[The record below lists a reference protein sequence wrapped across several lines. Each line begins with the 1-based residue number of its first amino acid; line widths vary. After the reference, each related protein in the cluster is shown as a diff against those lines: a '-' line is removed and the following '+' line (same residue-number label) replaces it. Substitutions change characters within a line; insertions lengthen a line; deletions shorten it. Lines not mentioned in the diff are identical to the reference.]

1 MSDLN
6 ELAREVVSLGE
17 EAQEL
22 DTDLQSL
29 SAQALAKRIIDT
41 LPEKEAAAISAAC
54 HLAAARGE
62 ERPSVKVARACIDLA
77 GADPKSVMP
86 YFGYVPMAGRS
97 DCWVN
102 VEKGAQGVGVVSRA
116 SSLGLYVFR
125 SLGGRLHAN
134 LITD

>member
-6 ELAREVVSLGE
+6 ELVREVVSLGE

-22 DTDLQSL
+22 DTDLESL
-29 SAQALAKRIIDT
+29 SAQALAERIIDT
-41 LPEKEAAAISAAC
+41 LPEKEAAAVSAAC
-54 HLAAARGE
+54 YLAAARGE

-102 VEKGAQGVGVVSRA
+102 VEKGVGVVSRA

>member
-1 MSDLN
+1 MSAHLQALTDA
-6 ELAREVVSLGE
+6 ELA
-17 EAQEL
+17 Q
-22 DTDLQSL
+22 
-29 SAQALAKRIIDT
+29 RIIDT

-116 SSLGLYVFR
+116 SSLGLYIFR